1 MPHPRIALFLDL
13 DNAALAAEDLDLQHC
28 AGVSLRIGPLV
39 EHIERAL
46 GGTVE
51 QRRAYGNVALFGGR
65 ALTSRVPDPRDIRAL
80 LALDA
85 DLQAQLAEHGFRVE
99 HTPTRGGS
107 GKNAADIA
115 LAIDA
120 MEVAERSPHIDTIA
134 VLSQDSDFAPL
145 IQRLRA
151 RGRDVALVTVGTPN
165 HAGMPALR
173 NQSKWHVVYDQR
185 LIDQAGFAH
194 LDAVIA
200 ELRADSAAPLTAGVN
215 LAAVKA
221 AMLARVPS
229 FTPGALGY
237 ASCRAFVEAC
247 VAKPLVVDDNGFL
260 RLEAPKAARPVE
272 RAPVV
277 TAPAPAPAAPPAPI
291 AAPAPVSAPAPAP
304 APRPVR
310 PQMPAQTRDVVL
322 GAALR
327 KASLHPRTEH
337 RDAIVAALR
346 EAMNADDASATRPMW
361 RETRDRLSAEL
372 GVSASAVGDS
382 LCLLRRSGALSVES
396 VPGETPETLLIALA
410 QDAAVDSA
418 IVREA
423 CRTLGARGVTLDPTD
438 AEPLATALFGPRA
451 AAMLGSVA
459 EALSGERVAA
469 K

>member
-13 DNAALAAEDLDLQHC
+13 DNAALAAVDLDLQHC
-28 AGVSLRIGPLV
+28 SGVSLRIGPLV
-39 EHIERAL
+39 EHIERIL

-151 RGRDVALVTVGTPN
+151 RGRDVALVTVGPPN

-229 FTPGALGY
+229 FTPGALGF

-260 RLEAPKAARPVE
+260 RLEAPKAARPAV
-272 RAPVV
+272 RLPVV
-277 TAPAPAPAAPPAPI
+277 TAPAPAPVV
-291 AAPAPVSAPAPAP
+291 APAPVLAPAAVPAS

-310 PQMPAQTRDVVL
+310 PQMPAPTRDVVL

-382 LCLLRRSGALSVES
+382 LCLLRRSGALTVES
-396 VPGETPETLLIALA
+396 LPGETPETALVALA
-410 QDAAVDSA
+410 EAAEVDAA

-423 CRTLGARGVTLDPTD
+423 CRTLFATGVLLDTTD
-438 AEPLATALFGPRA
+438 AEPLAIALFGPRA
-451 AAMLGSVA
+451 VAMLRAVG
-459 EALSGERVAA
+459 EALGNERLAA